1 MKKEVFCEYI
11 FTSAKMKLIF
21 FPIIQI
27 YEKLIEMANMYQ
39 NLRTII
45 MIENTSGICR
55 DLIGPNP
62 GMRSEL
68 S

>member
-1 MKKEVFCEYI
+1 MKKEVFYKCKDEI
-11 FTSAKMKLIF
+11 NF